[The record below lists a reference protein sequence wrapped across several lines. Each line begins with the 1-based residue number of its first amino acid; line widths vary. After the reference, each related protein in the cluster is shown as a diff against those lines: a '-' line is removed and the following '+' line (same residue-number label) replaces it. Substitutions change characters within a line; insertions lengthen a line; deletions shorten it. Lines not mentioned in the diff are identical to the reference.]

1 MGYFRQMD
9 LDVEREM
16 IQRCRAG
23 ESDAWDELFAEK
35 LYAIKTDSKG
45 LAKSPW
51 PMFGRIAQHTGRAPK
66 K

>member
-1 MGYFRQMD
+1 MGYLRQMD

-45 LAKSPW
+45 LAKSPL
-51 PMFGRIAQHTGRAPK
+51 K
-66 K
+66 S